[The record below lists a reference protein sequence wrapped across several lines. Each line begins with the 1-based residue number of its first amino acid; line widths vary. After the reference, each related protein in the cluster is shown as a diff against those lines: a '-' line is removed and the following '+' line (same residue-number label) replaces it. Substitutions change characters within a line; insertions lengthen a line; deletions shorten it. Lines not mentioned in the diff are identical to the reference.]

1 MPLNCP
7 IRLIPFS
14 ALDACEDCR
23 LYNNEQCYWFFPSK
37 PITEILTDAERIERL
52 ERQPRKEII
61 PTGQR
66 LYKELRQ
73 LKGQVIFISNRINK
87 HIDRPKRKGHLL
99 K

>member
-7 IRLIPFS
+7 IRLIPFF
-14 ALDACEDCR
+14 ALDACEGCPK
-23 LYNNEQCYWFFPSK
+23 YYEGKCWWFFPSK

-61 PTGQR
+61 PTGQQ